1 MVLVHLFYGF
11 SCIKG
16 TCLIK
21 LVVLIPT
28 HLHVLLLAK
37 LKNKTK
43 QKPNC
48 WRIWDSR
55 GQR

>member
-28 HLHVLLLAK
+28 HLNVLLLAK